1 MKSPTLLS
9 IGIHDKMAGSAES
22 FQSILYAELRRAIVG
37 VMREA
42 ADNEAQS
49 PALRCRKAC
58 SLPLFSSSVNVPNG
72 YTLSQMV

>member
-9 IGIHDKMAGSAES
+9 IGIHDKMTGGAES
-22 FQSILYAELRRAIVG
+22 VQSILYAELRRAIVG

-49 PALRCRKAC
+49 PALRCRKA
-58 SLPLFSSSVNVPNG
+58 
-72 YTLSQMV
+72 